1 MSVRIVRTK
10 NGEDVISDLF
20 EVTTK
25 EDPEKAVAFQLRYPY
40 NVWLENREEPELLTE
55 VEGQERLNKN
65 SNPNIRFEPWAP
77 LSKDRS
83 IMLKLDEVVSAYE
96 TYPEVEEKYN
106 KIMEAESGRGNDATG
121 ASFDPPQG
129 AQRVSSGEDNGT
141 GRGTV
146 DSDRELL

>member
-1 MSVRIVRTK
+1 MSVRIVRTR

-106 KIMEAESGRGNDATG
+106 KIVEAESGRGNAATG

-129 AQRVSSGEDNGT
+129 STPVSVGSDN
-141 GRGTV
+141 
-146 DSDRELL
+146 